1 MQIATTT
8 PRSGPIGLYARAK
21 ALGDGVPWNYLVLPM
36 RIAAFSVF
44 MRSGLVK
51 LDDWSSTL
59 DLFATEYKVPV
70 LPPALSAY
78 MAATIELGASSL
90 ILVGL
95 ATRFAAL
102 AVIGM
107 IATIQIFVYPMAW
120 PDPYSVARLPAPD
133 IDLGAGHVCPGYSRR
148 PVLQGRLTPG
158 LNARS

>member
-1 MQIATTT
+1 MQTTKVIVT
-8 PRSGPIGLYARAK
+8 SRPAPIELYARVK
-21 ALGDGVPWNYLVLPM
+21 SMLDGVPWNYLVIPM

-70 LPPALSAY
+70 LPPVLSAY
-78 MAATIELGASSL
+78 MATTIELGASTL
-90 ILVGL
+90 MLVGL

-120 PDPYSVARLPAPD
+120 PD
-133 IDLGAGHVCPGYSRR
+133 HVQWLAFLIPILVWGPGRFALDTLIGR
-148 PVLQGRLTPG
+148 WLRVL
-158 LNARS
+158 

>member
-1 MQIATTT
+1 MQTTDAIH
-8 PRSGPIGLYARAK
+8 PAPVALYVRVK
-21 ALGDGVPWNYLVLPM
+21 AMLDGVSWNYLVIPM

-59 DLFATEYKVPV
+59 ALFADEYKVPV

-78 MAATIELGASSL
+78 MATTIELGASTL
-90 ILVGL
+90 MLLGL

-102 AVIGM
+102 AIIGM

-120 PDPYSVARLPAPD
+120 PDHIQWLAFLIPILVW
-133 IDLGAGHVCPGYSRR
+133 GPGRFALDTL
-148 PVLQGRLTPG
+148 VGRFFKIP
-158 LNARS
+158 

>member
-1 MQIATTT
+1 MQSTDTIETGHIA
-8 PRSGPIGLYARAK
+8 PVALYARIK
-21 ALGDGVPWNYLVLPM
+21 HELDNISWSYLVIPM

-78 MAATIELGASSL
+78 MATTIELGCSTL
-90 ILVGL
+90 MLLGL
-95 ATRFAAL
+95 GTRFAAL

-120 PDPYSVARLPAPD
+120 PDHIQWLAFLIPLVVW
-133 IDLGAGHVCPGYSRR
+133 GPGRFALDTLIGSFLRVR
-148 PVLQGRLTPG
+148 
-158 LNARS
+158 

>member
-1 MQIATTT
+1 MQTVTDVT
-8 PRSGPIGLYARAK
+8 PDTHPAPIELYVRAK
-21 ALGDGVPWNYLVLPM
+21 ALLNSVTWDFLVLPM

-51 LDDWSSTL
+51 IADWSSTL
-59 DLFATEYKVPV
+59 SLFADEYKVPV

-78 MAATIELGASSL
+78 MATTIELGASSL

-95 ATRFAAL
+95 ATRFSVL

-120 PDPYSVARLPAPD
+120 PDHIQWLAFLLP
-133 IDLGAGHVCPGYSRR
+133 ILIWGPGRFALDTL
-148 PVLQGRLTPG
+148 VGRIFKV
-158 LNARS
+158 S

>member
-1 MQIATTT
+1 MQTAGNVTELVHPAPIAF
-8 PRSGPIGLYARAK
+8 YARIKSMLDA
-21 ALGDGVPWNYLVLPM
+21 VPWDYLVLPM

-51 LDDWSSTL
+51 IADWSSTL
-59 DLFATEYKVPV
+59 SLFADEYKVPV

-78 MAATIELGASSL
+78 MATTIELGCSSL
-90 ILVGL
+90 ILIGL

-120 PDPYSVARLPAPD
+120 PDHIQWLAFLLPILIWGPGRFALD
-133 IDLGAGHVCPGYSRR
+133 TLAGRVFKVS
-148 PVLQGRLTPG
+148 
-158 LNARS
+158 

>member
-1 MQIATTT
+1 MQTTDVIDANR
-8 PRSGPIGLYARAK
+8 PAPIELYARVK
-21 ALGDGVPWNYLVLPM
+21 ALLDGVSWNYLVIPM

-70 LPPALSAY
+70 LPPVLSAY
-78 MAATIELGASSL
+78 MATTIELGASTL
-90 ILVGL
+90 MLVGL

-120 PDPYSVARLPAPD
+120 PD
-133 IDLGAGHVCPGYSRR
+133 HVQWLAFLIPILVWGPGRFALDTLIGR
-148 PVLQGRLTPG
+148 WLRVL
-158 LNARS
+158 

>member
-1 MQIATTT
+1 MQTTKVIVT
-8 PRSGPIGLYARAK
+8 SRPAPIELYARVK
-21 ALGDGVPWNYLVLPM
+21 SMLDGVPWNYLVIPM

-70 LPPALSAY
+70 LPPVLSAY
-78 MAATIELGASSL
+78 MATTIELGASTL
-90 ILVGL
+90 MLVGL

-120 PDPYSVARLPAPD
+120 PDHIQWLAFLIPILVWGPGRFALDTLIGRRL
-133 IDLGAGHVCPGYSRR
+133 R
-148 PVLQGRLTPG
+148 VL
-158 LNARS
+158 

>member
-1 MQIATTT
+1 MQTTDIIEAGHSA
-8 PRSGPIGLYARAK
+8 PVALYARIK
-21 ALGDGVPWNYLVLPM
+21 HTLDSTPWSYLVLPM

-70 LPPALSAY
+70 LPAGLSAY
-78 MAATIELGASSL
+78 MATTLELGCSSL
-90 ILVGL
+90 ILAGF

-102 AVIGM
+102 GLIGM

-120 PDPYSVARLPAPD
+120 PDHIQWLAFLIPLVIWGPGKFALD
-133 IDLGAGHVCPGYSRR
+133 TLAGRFFNVK
-148 PVLQGRLTPG
+148 
-158 LNARS
+158 

>member
-1 MQIATTT
+1 MQTTKVIVT
-8 PRSGPIGLYARAK
+8 SRPAPIELYARVK
-21 ALGDGVPWNYLVLPM
+21 SMLDGVPWNYLVIPM

-70 LPPALSAY
+70 LPPVLSAY
-78 MAATIELGASSL
+78 MAMTIELGASTL
-90 ILVGL
+90 LLVGL

-120 PDPYSVARLPAPD
+120 PDHIQWLAFLIPILVWGPGRFALDTLIGRRL
-133 IDLGAGHVCPGYSRR
+133 R
-148 PVLQGRLTPG
+148 VL
-158 LNARS
+158 

>member
-1 MQIATTT
+1 MQTANITEAGHSAPIA
-8 PRSGPIGLYARAK
+8 LYARIK
-21 ALGDGVPWNYLVLPM
+21 SLLDGVPWDYLVLPM

-70 LPPALSAY
+70 LPPVLSAY
-78 MAATIELGASSL
+78 MATTIELGASSL
-90 ILVGL
+90 MLVGF

-120 PDPYSVARLPAPD
+120 PDHIQWLAFLIPILVW
-133 IDLGAGHVCPGYSRR
+133 GPGKFALDTL
-148 PVLQGRLTPG
+148 VGRFF
-158 LNARS
+158 NVR

>member
-1 MQIATTT
+1 MQTTNVIDAGRPAPIA
-8 PRSGPIGLYARAK
+8 LYARVK
-21 ALGDGVPWNYLVLPM
+21 AMLDGVPWYYLVLPM

-59 DLFATEYKVPV
+59 ALFADEYKVPV

-78 MAATIELGASSL
+78 MATTIELGASTL
-90 ILVGL
+90 ILLGL

-120 PDPYSVARLPAPD
+120 PDHIQWLAFLIPILVW
-133 IDLGAGHVCPGYSRR
+133 GPGRFALDTL
-148 PVLQGRLTPG
+148 VGRLFKVP
-158 LNARS
+158 